1 LTDALGSVLASFNNV
16 AQSAAIKGN
25 QVFSPYG
32 NARDPQGTINIAK
45 GYTVQ
50 YNDSFTVQ
58 FVTPY

>member
-1 LTDALGSVLASFNNV
+1 MASFSNV
-16 AQSAAIKGN
+16 ANSAAIKGN
-25 QVFSPYG
+25 QVFGPYG

-45 GYTVQ
+45 GYTVL